1 MNSLSSRSISGGNH
15 SVQGFAPIMENAA
28 GVRMTRH
35 SPVFVFSSSI
45 LVTRSNYIIDMPA
58 ICDRGLPLNLIANTA
73 IFYLAARLYLLPQ
86 LPRLR
91 PKQILVPILLLHSTR
106 HLGMMFLTRGATYP
120 GLSSEFAY
128 PAAFGDLLTAIIALV
143 AIPIVLRGS
152 ALAKPAVWFFNIFG
166 TLDLVTA
173 ITLATIHNAP
183 VAMGP
188 AYWIPAFWVP
198 LLLVSHYVTFI
209 VLLKHWNRAS

>member
-1 MNSLSSRSISGGNH
+1 MSTIS
-15 SVQGFAPIMENAA
+15 
-28 GVRMTRH
+28 
-35 SPVFVFSSSI
+35 
-45 LVTRSNYIIDMPA
+45 
-58 ICDRGLPLNLIANTA
+58 DRVLTVNLIANTA
-73 IFYLAARLYLLPQ
+73 IFYVAARLYLLPQ
-86 LPRLR
+86 LSRLR
-91 PKQILVPILLLHSTR
+91 PKQVLVPILLLHSMR
-106 HLGMMFLTRGATYP
+106 HLGLMFLTRGATYP

-143 AIPIVLRGS
+143 TIPIVLRGT
-152 ALAKPAVWFFNIFG
+152 AFAKPAVWFFNIFG

-198 LLLVSHYVTFI
+198 LLLVTHYVTFV
-209 VLLKHWNRAS
+209 VLWRHWNGAT